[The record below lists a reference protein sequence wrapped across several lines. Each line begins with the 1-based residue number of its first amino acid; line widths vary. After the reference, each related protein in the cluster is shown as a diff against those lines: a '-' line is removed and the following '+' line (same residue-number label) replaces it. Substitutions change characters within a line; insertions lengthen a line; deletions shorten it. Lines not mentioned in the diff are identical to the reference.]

1 MIVQDVNGTWSVV
14 SMITARQAI
23 EQGVTISGVNPAQLV
38 EKGIKFYLQIVGN
51 LMFPSDKTGI
61 KREGTFN
68 IGLSDDRSLRQK
80 LRGADLAGSLR
91 KQFGFYS
98 RDRLEMVALN
108 KQGTVTLWYLKTS
121 PPENDWDLLDAVKGV
136 SYHEPRPYVFSG
148 TDPEELMVDPS
159 AMISHMID
167 MHGPK
172 DPNLQKIV
180 TLLTEAGCPVVYG
193 HLHDGKMQ
201 LVRYGLDDM
210 VAMAEHV
217 QNREYC
223 LVLHGP
229 SESMPKAR
237 KSMNAPVLVS
247 CPVASTEEY
256 DDLTCWAGFFA
267 VIGNEQGKTRF
278 RVSMAVQKNGTLKK
292 LT

>member
-1 MIVQDVNGTWSVV
+1 MLVQDVNGTWSVV
-14 SMITARQAI
+14 SVITLREAAKYGI
-23 EQGVTISGVNPAQLV
+23 TISGYNPIQLQGMGV
-38 EKGIKFYLQIVGN
+38 KFCIQLIGDLV
-51 LMFPSDKTGI
+51 LPSSETGI
-61 KREGTFN
+61 KRDGSFN
-68 IGLSDDRSLRQK
+68 IGLRDDRAIREK
-80 LRGADLAGSLR
+80 LRGADLSGLIR
-91 KQFGFYS
+91 KHFEYYS
-98 RDRLEMVALN
+98 RNRLKMVALN
-108 KQGTVTLWYLKTS
+108 KKGTVTLWYLKTA
-121 PPENDWDLLDAVKGV
+121 PPDNEWDVLDALRTL
-136 SYHEPRPYVFSG
+136 SYQEPRPFVFFG
-148 TDPEELMVDPS
+148 TDSQELMANPS
-159 AMISHMID
+159 ALTPHTID
-167 MHGPK
+167 MHTPK

-278 RVSMAVQKNGTLKK
+278 RVSMAVLKDGALEN